1 MMDRCDNCAQLERE
15 LELTR
20 DALALCESALA
31 AAQDRADRLRQQVV
45 RLLHA
50 SGLGDTMH
58 AHDIAHHTGVGV
70 MTVWQWA
77 CRYPDFPKPIPDT
90 DPRLY
95 HRADVE
101 SFLDRHPKLG
111 TKRAGH

>member
-1 MMDRCDNCAQLERE
+1 MMDRCENCARLEDE
-15 LELTR
+15 LRLTR
-20 DALALCESALA
+20 DALALCRSALT

-45 RLLHA
+45 RLLHT

-58 AHDIAHHTGVGV
+58 AHDIAQHTGVGV

-77 CRYPDFPKPIPDT
+77 CRYPDFPKPIRTPT
-90 DPRLY
+90 LGSTTG
-95 HRADVE
+95 DVE